1 MKTAFLSLLIAAVM
15 AVIFP
20 ANAAA
25 ECPLSPETCEAAER
39 GEAWAQYNLGV
50 AYDNGEGVAKDPRE
64 AVRWTRKAAEQGLA
78 SAQYNL
84 GIAYHFGKG
93 VAEDPREAVRW
104 WRMAAEQG
112 LAEAQSNLGWAY
124 YFGEGVAKD
133 LREAVRWYRKAAEQ
147 GYADAQ
153 TRLGLAYYYGEGVA
167 KDPREAVRWYRKAA
181 EQGYAWAQYNLGVA
195 YADGEGV
202 AKDLREAVRWWRK
215 AAEQGHA
222 KAQYNLGVAYGF
234 GKGVAK
240 DLREAVRWWH
250 KAAEQGLAWAQYN
263 LGYAYDE
270 GEGVAK
276 DPREA
281 VRWYRMAAEQ
291 GFADAQYG
299 LGVLYWNGEGVITD
313 KREAYIWYSIA
324 KANGDEDAANSLRE
338 KNWHNYLSQ
347 AEIRSANKEAARR
360 LEAIENREDTP
371 AESPAIGGNI
381 AIGAIPARPNIAE
394 QVFENTW
401 RSVVVVTNGTS
412 QGSGVIIRPNIV
424 ATNCHVV
431 DEGGTIA
438 VYKSDNR
445 RADTDTAFSAT
456 IRHSDTDKDF
466 CLLDVNGLWGI
477 SATARKYDT
486 MKIGETVYALGAP
499 KGLDL
504 SISSGL
510 VSQLRS
516 IDGEQYIQTDAAIS
530 PGSSGGGLFDVEG
543 NLVGIMTW
551 KIAAENAEGIG
562 FAIPADLVLTQ

>member
-1 MKTAFLSLLIAAVM
+1 MKTVFLSLLIAAVM

-20 ANAAA
+20 AKAAA
-25 ECPLSPETCEAAER
+25 ECPLSPETCEAAGR
-39 GEAWAQYNLGV
+39 GEAWAQYLLGE
-50 AYDNGEGVAKDPRE
+50 AY
-64 AVRWTRKAAEQGLA
+64 W
-78 SAQYNL
+78 
-84 GIAYHFGKG
+84 F
-93 VAEDPREAVRW
+93 
-104 WRMAAEQG
+104 
-112 LAEAQSNLGWAY
+112 
-124 YFGEGVAKD
+124 
-133 LREAVRWYRKAAEQ
+133 
-147 GYADAQ
+147 
-153 TRLGLAYYYGEGVA
+153 GEGVA
-167 KDPREAVRWYRKAA
+167 KDPREAVRWYRMVA
-181 EQGYAWAQYNLGVA
+181 EQGFAEAQYNLGVA

-202 AKDLREAVRWWRK
+202 AKDQREAVRWYRMAAEQGFAEAQFNLGVAYDDGKGVAKDPREAVRWYRMAAEQGLAAAQFNLGISYSFGEGVVK
-215 AAEQGHA
+215 DQREAVRWYRMAAEQGHA
-222 KAQYNLGVAYGF
+222 TAQTILGIVYN
-234 GKGVAK
+234 
-240 DLREAVRWWH
+240 D
-250 KAAEQGLAWAQYN
+250 
-263 LGYAYDE
+263 

-291 GFADAQYG
+291 GLAAAQFNLAVSYWNGEGVAKDQREAVRWYRMAAEQGHADAQFN
-299 LGVLYWNGEGVITD
+299 LAVSYWNGEGVITD
-313 KREAYIWYSIA
+313 KREAYIWCSIA
-324 KANGDEDAANSLRE
+324 KANGHENATNKLRE
-338 KNWHNYLSQ
+338 TNWHNYLSQ

-371 AESPAIGGNI
+371 AESPIIGGNI
-381 AIGAIPARPNIAE
+381 AIGATPARPNIAE
-394 QVFENTW
+394 RVFENTW
-401 RSVVVVTNGTS
+401 RSVVVVTNGNS

-477 SATARKYDT
+477 SATVRKYDT